1 MHDASANL
9 NHTRRSITR
18 VKMNRRSLLSGL
30 AAGLGMAALDA
41 PLAHAG
47 ALRKTP
53 HRGSSD
59 QITNF
64 AVMFNPSGLMG
75 ETQGDQEYFEQLL
88 KAAIVPPLSEVV
100 IYTHGWLTDTNNLML
115 IYDTLVQGYGAVQ
128 RELRRAPSLALP
140 TSTLGITTHWP
151 SRRGENLEGPAD
163 ILDLLTF
170 PTMEARANFVGT
182 MGMARLIGDI
192 WERLL
197 ADPELASTQLH
208 LIGHSFGCRVL
219 CSALHTLPLKVPHA
233 FMALQARNPINL
245 VLLQPTM
252 PYDALEPND
261 LAHAHPFAQLV
272 NYQNLRILTTMSR
285 WDMPL
290 VRFYPGVEGQQPN
303 DAVYARAPASTRNAV
318 PALGGAGPT
327 AATWKAFNGDLPRTE
342 IPVGP
347 GFRHGDVL
355 ARPGQRL
362 VVADLTPLHAAHHR
376 EDMARPAGQLPPFG
390 RPDKRF
396 MSLSGYH
403 TDLYCKEIYHLD
415 IGFAYGQREI

>member
-1 MHDASANL
+1 M
-9 NHTRRSITR
+9 R

-47 ALRKTP
+47 AVRETP
-53 HRGSSD
+53 PRGAPRPD

-64 AVMFNPSGLMG
+64 AAGFSPSGFIG
-75 ETQGDQEYFEQLL
+75 KTRGDQEYFEQLL
-88 KAAIVPPLSEVV
+88 KAAIVAPLSEVV
-100 IYTHGWLTDTNNLML
+100 IYAHGWLTDANNLML
-115 IYDTLVQGYGAVQ
+115 IYNTLVQGYGAVQ

-140 TSTLGITTHWP
+140 TSTLAITTHWP
-151 SRRGENLEGPAD
+151 SRRSEDLDGPVGV
-163 ILDLLTF
+163 LDLLTF
-170 PTMEARANFVGT
+170 PTMEARANFVGV

-197 ADPELASTQLH
+197 ADPELASTRLH

-219 CSALHTLPLKVPHA
+219 CSALHTLARKVPRA
-233 FMALQARNPINL
+233 FTALQTRNRIDM
-245 VLLQPTM
+245 VLLQPAF
-252 PYDALEPND
+252 PADALEPND

-285 WDMPL
+285 WDIPL
-290 VRFYPGVEGQQPN
+290 ERFYPAEEGQHPN
-303 DAVYARAPASTRNAV
+303 DAAYARAPAGTRNAV

-327 AATWKAFNGDLPRTE
+327 DATWRAFNGDLPRTE
-342 IPVGP
+342 IQVGP
-347 GFRHGDVL
+347 GFRHGDVI

-376 EDMARPAGQLPPFG
+376 EDMERPAGQLPPFG
-390 RPDKRF
+390 RPDKGS

-403 TDLYCKEIYHLD
+403 TDLYCEEIYHLD
-415 IGFAYGQREI
+415 IGFAYGQRGI